1 MRQDPTQDWI
11 CWTNKYDTLSCELRI
26 GSAELTNMTPYLANS
41 QTGHLICWT
50 HKWNSLYVELTNGT
64 AYMLNSQMEQPICWT
79 HKWNSLYVELTN
91 GTAYMLNSQMEQP
104 ICWTHK
110 WNSLSSELT
119 NKICFLL
126 TSQAGPPTCW
136 PPTHFTS
143 LARVCSQMFSVK
155 LVAEF
160 MRTDVFLC
168 PGALSFPTV
177 WLSWHRSK
185 LATHFTKTL
194 WQNSLRQ
201 NHSSQIHGKLIILQT
216 HTFFQCQSM
225 QPAKM
230 LHKKCCVWLC
240 LVEPTLPNVQYS
252 GDPL

>member
-26 GSAELTNMTPYLANS
+26 GSAELTNMTPYLVNS

-79 HKWNSLYVELTN
+79 HKWNSL
-91 GTAYMLNSQMEQP
+91 
-104 ICWTHK
+104 
-110 WNSLSSELT
+110 SSELT
-119 NKICFLL
+119 NKTCFLL

-194 WQNSLRQ
+194 SDKT
-201 NHSSQIHGKLIILQT
+201 HSDRI
-216 HTFFQCQSM
+216 
-225 QPAKM
+225 
-230 LHKKCCVWLC
+230 
-240 LVEPTLPNVQYS
+240 TLARFTEN
-252 GDPL
+252 